1 MCWFL
6 LPFWEKKSL
15 LAVSN
20 FFAPFTFIKK
30 IDCIFFRFLKQSQ
43 LFYFSLFPSHI
54 QFGEWNCWLKF
65 LPSFQKAKKLRERE
79 RLTPSTALIAKF
91 WYLCFLGSTYM
102 WGHGDARGGKIKGHL
117 QMHFFGWIWLFP
129 EESCLCYQNKL
140 LLSFLIVKGVP
151 WPPKS
156 LHVINTVLMAIDW
169 EVPAFHFRCQ
179 LPLAS

>member
-79 RLTPSTALIAKF
+79 RLSDSIHSPHSQILVFMFPGK
-91 WYLCFLGSTYM
+91 YLHVRPWWCPRWKNKRTFANAFL
-102 WGHGDARGGKIKGHL
+102 
-117 QMHFFGWIWLFP
+117 WLN
-129 EESCLCYQNKL
+129 LA
-140 LLSFLIVKGVP
+140 VP
-151 WPPKS
+151 WRELFMLPKQA
-156 LHVINTVLMAIDW
+156 LT
-169 EVPAFHFRCQ
+169 FFFYC
-179 LPLAS
+179 